1 MNVLPNI
8 LIVSVFQRGVNR
20 NQNVDT
26 HIQVMQTLKDT
37 GIPYVEL
44 QGKYNGIEELSILIP
59 GFEYRPVVEKLVKTF
74 NQESYLESHNDRSTS
89 LVYAD
94 GEREYIGKLVS
105 VSKEEAER
113 AGAYSYNPLVD
124 AYYIAI

>member
-1 MNVLPNI
+1 MNILPNI

-26 HIQVMQTLKDT
+26 HIAVMQTLKDT
-37 GIPYVEL
+37 GIPHVEL

-59 GFEYRPVVEKLVKTF
+59 GFEHRPVVEKLVKTF
-74 NQESYLESHNDRSTS
+74 NQDSYLESHNDRETF
-89 LVYAD
+89 LIFANGD
-94 GEREYIGKLVS
+94 TEYIGKLVS

-124 AYYIAI
+124 AYYIAV